1 MGKLSDKEKEVL
13 DFLLDFVNMEIFS
26 IEQQERDLGRL
37 DYSLCSDD
45 NEKQIIT
52 TKKVQKFKK
61 SISKCNPIIAGYLNA
76 LTTPDPLNT
85 DFEELREIIT
95 KNFLLTEYYELFE
108 ELVSEDIS
116 KLQRYKFESVI
127 ESLGYDY
134 KPLKDF
140 VRGVCDINSYF
151 TYKSF
156 LDIPNDSEL
165 NYDKVVKK
173 LNDAF
178 FKLEAFMSGTINDY
192 KHFDFN
198 TAFTELF
205 YFTRKL
211 ENFTFE
217 NCERIGQYWGLTE
230 QIRVD
235 YDKTNFENV
244 KAYKNKAF
252 CHDCN
257 VITSIAWDRIE
268 EFTSF
273 QTPDEVNEQTRKKT
287 ISDLMKPTTK
297 NPEVINIEFTDK
309 INNISDEVNPYPR
322 IFKDYYSYSVFK
334 KMYDEFGN
342 EKECLSNYSYVFY
355 KMTYEGLIHF
365 DLLHKTYIEMLSE
378 FDISI
383 DRIKPKGDI
392 GKIALRD
399 SIYSRIK

>member
-1 MGKLSDKEKEVL
+1 MGKLSDKEQEVL

-45 NEKQIIT
+45 TEKQTIT

-61 SISKCNPIIAGYLNA
+61 RLSKCNPIIAGYLNA

-85 DFEELREIIT
+85 EFEELREIIT
-95 KNFLLTEYYELFE
+95 KNFLFTEYYELFE
-108 ELVSEDIS
+108 ELVNSDI
-116 KLQRYKFESVI
+116 KDLERYQFESVI

-140 VRGVCDINSYF
+140 VQGVCDVNSYF

-205 YFTRKL
+205 YFTRKS
-211 ENFTFE
+211 ENYNYE
-217 NCERIGQYWGLTE
+217 NCKRVGQYWGLTE

-235 YDKTNFENV
+235 YDKTNFDNV
-244 KAYKNKAF
+244 KAYNNKAF
-252 CHDCN
+252 CHDCD

-268 EFTSF
+268 EFNSF
-273 QTPDEVNEQTRKKT
+273 QTPDEVEEQTRKKS

-297 NPEVINIEFTDK
+297 SSEVVKVESKETESK
-309 INNISDEVNPYPR
+309 IPSQENPYPR
-322 IFKDYYSYSVFK
+322 IFTSVGAYIKFK
-334 KMYDEFGN
+334 NLLDEFGTSN
-342 EKECLSNYSYVFY
+342 ENLANYSFVYHRM
-355 KMTYEGLIHF
+355 KKDKLIF
-365 DLLHKTYIEMLSE
+365 DDYQQIQFVYFLLE
-378 FDISI
+378 FDINIS
-383 DRIKPKGDI
+383 RIKPKSQLGNND
-392 GKIALRD
+392 LREG
-399 SIYSRIK
+399 IYNRI

>member
-1 MGKLSDKEKEVL
+1 MGKLSDKEQEVL

-45 NEKQIIT
+45 AEKQTIT
-52 TKKVQKFKK
+52 TRKVQKFKK
-61 SISKCNPIIAGYLNA
+61 RLSKCNPIIAGYLNA

-85 DFEELREIIT
+85 EFEELREIIT
-95 KNFLLTEYYELFE
+95 KNFLYTEYYELFE
-108 ELVSEDIS
+108 ELVNSDI
-116 KLQRYKFESVI
+116 KDLERYQFESVI

-140 VRGVCDINSYF
+140 VQGVCDVNSYF

-205 YFTRKL
+205 YFTRKS
-211 ENFTFE
+211 ENYNYE
-217 NCERIGQYWGLTE
+217 NCKRVGQYWGLTE

-235 YDKTNFENV
+235 YDKTNFDNV
-244 KAYKNKAF
+244 KAYNNKAF
-252 CHDCN
+252 CHDCD

-268 EFTSF
+268 EFNSF
-273 QTPDEVNEQTRKKT
+273 QTPDEVEEQTKKKS
-287 ISDLMKPTTK
+287 ISDLIKPTSK
-297 NPEVINIEFTDK
+297 SPEVVKVESKETESKLPNE
-309 INNISDEVNPYPR
+309 ENPYPR
-322 IFKDYYSYSVFK
+322 IFTSINAYYKFK
-334 KMYDEFGN
+334 NLLDEFGN
-342 EKECLSNYSYVFY
+342 GAENVANYSFVFH
-355 KMTYEGLIHF
+355 KMKRDRLIF
-365 DLLHKTYIEMLSE
+365 DDYQQTQFIYFLLD
-378 FDISI
+378 FDINI
-383 DRIKPKGDI
+383 RRIKPKSQL
-392 GKIALRD
+392 GKTELRE
-399 SIYSRIK
+399 SIYNKA